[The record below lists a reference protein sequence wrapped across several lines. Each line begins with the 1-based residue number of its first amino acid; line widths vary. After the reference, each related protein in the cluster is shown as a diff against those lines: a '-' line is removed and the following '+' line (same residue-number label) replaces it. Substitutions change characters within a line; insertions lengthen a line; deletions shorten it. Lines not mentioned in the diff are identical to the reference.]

1 MFMPMCIAAL
11 FTILK
16 SLEESKCA
24 NEWINKNVVFTY
36 NEKVI
41 QPQKESSSNISY
53 NMAEP

>member
-1 MFMPMCIAAL
+1 MPMCIAAL
-11 FTILK
+11 FTIVK